1 MGSIIPRDGMGHHN
15 MKQNLLFGLMALA
28 FAVGTARSDLVLSAL
43 NTAVVIDFESTLDQ
57 VNNGPFA
64 AAGFQSTPAVG
75 QLDSDAWAVT
85 GWSDGSLAFGG
96 TQTAGDY
103 ARGLDNSGAVTTGG
117 FYSFT
122 NATLTRTLGIQPGG
136 SDWAPGTLTL
146 RMTNQTGVTITQ
158 LDIAYEVW
166 VNNDQARSSS
176 FNFSHSSDNSTY
188 TSVSELDLTSTVA
201 ADALGFQ
208 LNNRSTSLTGLSIAP
223 GEQYYIRW
231 SGADVG
237 GTGSRDEFALDD
249 ISITAVP
256 EPTTFALLGIAAAV
270 LISRRRA

>member
-1 MGSIIPRDGMGHHN
+1 MKKLIVFGMVC
-15 MKQNLLFGLMALA
+15 LA
-28 FAVGTARSDLVLSAL
+28 AMSVRADLVLSAL
-43 NTAVVIDFESTLDQ
+43 NTPVVIDFESTLDQ
-57 VNNGPFA
+57 VNNGAFA
-64 AAGFQSTPAVG
+64 AAGFQSTPTDG

-96 TQTAGDY
+96 TRTTAETDY
-103 ARGLDNSGAVTTGG
+103 TRGLDNNGGVTSGGI
-117 FYSFT
+117 YSFT
-122 NATLTRTLGIQPGG
+122 NATLTRTLGIQPGS

-166 VNNDQARSSS
+166 VNNDQGRANS
-176 FNFSHSSDNSTY
+176 FNFSHSADDSIY
-188 TSVSELDLTSTVA
+188 TAVGALDLTSTAV

-223 GEQYYIRW
+223 GAQYYIRW
-231 SGADVG
+231 SGADVSG
-237 GTGSRDEFALDD
+237 SGSRDEFALDD

-270 LISRRRA
+270 LIRRRRA

>member
-1 MGSIIPRDGMGHHN
+1 
-15 MKQNLLFGLMALA
+15 MKKIFAFGAAALMLTL
-28 FAVGTARSDLVLSAL
+28 GNARADLVLSAL
-43 NTAVVIDFESTLDQ
+43 NSAVVIDFESTLDQ

-64 AAGFQSTPAVG
+64 GAGFQSTPTAG

-103 ARGLDNSGAVTTGG
+103 ARGLDNSGGVTAGG

-146 RMTNQTGVTITQ
+146 RMTNQTGSTITQ

-166 VNNDQARSSS
+166 VNNDQGRSSS
-176 FNFSHSSDNSTY
+176 LNFSFSADNSAY
-188 TSVSELDLTSTVA
+188 TAVGALDLTSTVA

-208 LNNRSTSLTGLSIAP
+208 LNNRSTSLTGLSIAD
-223 GEQYYIRW
+223 GAQYYIRW

-237 GTGSRDEFALDD
+237 GSGSRDEFALDD

-270 LISRRRA
+270 LIRRRRT